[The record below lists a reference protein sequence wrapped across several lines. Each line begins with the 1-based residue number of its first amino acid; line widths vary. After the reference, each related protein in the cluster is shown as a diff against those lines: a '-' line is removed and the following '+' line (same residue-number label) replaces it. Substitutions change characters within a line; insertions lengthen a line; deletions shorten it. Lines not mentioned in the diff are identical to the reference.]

1 MDWTAFSEILA
12 RRARVPVVLPASLL
26 FGDGINISSVSFLE
40 SIMELEEQSGLEI
53 DVDGLDISIR
63 TAGQLYVR
71 LFPGSSFPAD
81 TAT

>member
-40 SIMELEEQSGLEI
+40 SIMELEEQSGL
-53 DVDGLDISIR
+53 DISIR